1 MHVQASQYSNETER
15 CQALESM
22 GWNTVMVS
30 ASKNEA
36 FSPFLPKAPQ
46 TSFVHDIF

>member
-30 ASKNEA
+30 ASKNET
-36 FSPFLPKAPQ
+36 FFPIPPQ
-46 TSFVHDIF
+46 GPSDIICA